1 MKQGN
6 IPKHVAI
13 MMDGN
18 GRWAKSRNKNRSFGH
33 AEGAKTFES
42 IVRAADELHI
52 KYLTVFAFSTENW
65 KRPADEVN
73 NLMLLLVEF
82 ILRDSKLAVKNN
94 IRIRILG
101 DRSRLEDKVKK
112 CIDDIETFTKDC
124 SGLNLQIAVNYGGR
138 DDIVRAFQKMYL
150 DVKGNKVSYNEIN
163 ATLVSSYLDTADI
176 PEPDLFIRTGGDKRV
191 SNFML
196 WQFAYTE
203 FYFTDVLWPDFTK
216 DDLACAVNSF
226 GKRERRFGE
235 IHE

>member
-6 IPKHVAI
+6 IPEHVAI

-18 GRWAKSRNKNRSFGH
+18 GRWAKSRNKDRSFGH
-33 AEGAKTFES
+33 AEGAKTFKS

-82 ILRDSKLAVKNN
+82 ILKDSKLAVKNN

-124 SGLNLQIAVNYGGR
+124 NGLNLQIAVNYGGR

-150 DVKGNKVSYNEIN
+150 DVKENKIPYNEIN

-203 FYFTDVLWPDFTK
+203 FYFTDILWPDFTK
-216 DDLACAVNSF
+216 DDLACAVNTF

>member
-1 MKQGN
+1 MKQEN
-6 IPKHVAI
+6 IPEHVAI

-33 AEGAKTFES
+33 AEGAKTFKS

-82 ILRDSKLAVKNN
+82 ILKDSKLAVKNN

-101 DRSRLEDKVKK
+101 DRTRLEDKVKK

-124 SGLNLQIAVNYGGR
+124 NGLNLQIAVNYGGR

-150 DVKGNKVSYNEIN
+150 DVKENKISYNEIN

-203 FYFTDVLWPDFTK
+203 FYFTDILWPDFTK
-216 DDLACAVNSF
+216 DDLACAVNTF

>member
-6 IPKHVAI
+6 IPEHVAI

-33 AEGAKTFES
+33 AEGAKTFKS
-42 IVRAADELHI
+42 IVRAANELHI

-82 ILRDSKLAVKNN
+82 ILKDSKLAVKNN

-124 SGLNLQIAVNYGGR
+124 NGLNLQIAVNYGGR

-216 DDLACAVNSF
+216 MIWLVL
-226 GKRERRFGE
+226 
-235 IHE
+235 